1 MILVELVLL
10 LEFIFSG
17 GCLQDQGLGVL
28 EGGETCSEQI
38 IPILTACVKATK
50 DQKFKLI

>member
-1 MILVELVLL
+1 MILVELVFLL
-10 LEFIFSG
+10 HFI

-28 EGGETCSEQI
+28 EGGETRSEQI